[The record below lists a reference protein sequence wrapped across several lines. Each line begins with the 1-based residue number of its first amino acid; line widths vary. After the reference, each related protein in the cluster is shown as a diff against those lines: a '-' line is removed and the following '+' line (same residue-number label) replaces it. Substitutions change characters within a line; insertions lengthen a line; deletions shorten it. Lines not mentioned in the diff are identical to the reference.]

1 MIFRQIAAYALQKC
15 NGRVDDAINFV
26 VDNSLFAEGQEG
38 RLDLLQQEELNE
50 PVDQPDA
57 ALDFTDE
64 PLSEVEEPIA
74 PLTDLTESEPL
85 LPPQPQPQPQPQSQ
99 SQPLID
105 DADDDQNYE
114 QVQLMVGMG
123 IDR

>member
-1 MIFRQIAAYALQKC
+1 MTFRQIATYALQKC

-57 ALDFTDE
+57 ALDITDE

-85 LPPQPQPQPQPQSQ
+85 LPPQPQPQSQ

-105 DADDDQNYE
+105 DADDDQNSE